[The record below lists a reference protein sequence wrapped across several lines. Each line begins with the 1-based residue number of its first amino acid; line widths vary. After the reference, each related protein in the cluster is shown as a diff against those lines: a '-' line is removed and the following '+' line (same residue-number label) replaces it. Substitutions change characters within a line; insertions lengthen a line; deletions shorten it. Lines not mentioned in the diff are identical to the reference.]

1 MRQGWKLK
9 KLGELSDVITKGTT
23 PTSVGFKFQN
33 EGINFVKV
41 ESITQNG
48 SFIKNKFG
56 YISLDAHE
64 ALKRSQ
70 LDEGDIL
77 FSIAGA
83 LGRTAIVSKD
93 ILPANTNQAL
103 SIIRLKN
110 NPDVLKQYVLSALTS
125 GYAIEQIE
133 KFKGGVAQQN
143 LSLGQMKSFQIPI
156 PPLQEQQQIVA
167 ILDKAFAAIDQAKA
181 NIEQNIV
188 NAKELFQSKLNAV
201 FSQTGDGWEEKKLS
215 ELFKLKSGDGLTA
228 KNMNDGPHPVYG
240 GNGIAGY
247 HNDFNFQGPEIIIGR
262 VGALCGNVRLIG
274 EKFWLTDNAF
284 RISEGL
290 NEFDFEFVV
299 YMLNYKN
306 LRSFARQAAQPVIS
320 NSSLKDV
327 VLSYPKNKSVQI
339 ELRQKIQGIEEQ
351 LELLKRP
358 YSVKLESLE
367 ELKKSLLQKAFTGEL
382 TNKEVAV

>member
-1 MRQGWKLK
+1 MSWRYKKLK
-9 KLGELSDVITKGTT
+9 ELGRVQTGTT
-23 PTSVGFKFQN
+23 PSTKDKTNYGDYIPFVKPAHFRTNGEIDSEDSMLSEVGLKKGRLFDSNSVLMVCIGATIGKVGFTEKPVSSNQQINGITPFEGVSHKYLYYGMLSDFFQDEIKK
-33 EGINFVKV
+33 EGKSAQATLPIINKSKW
-41 ESITQNG
+41 EN
-48 SFIKNKFG
+48 
-56 YISLDAHE
+56 
-64 ALKRSQ
+64 LK
-70 LDEGDIL
+70 
-77 FSIAGA
+77 
-83 LGRTAIVSKD
+83 
-93 ILPANTNQAL
+93 
-103 SIIRLKN
+103 
-110 NPDVLKQYVLSALTS
+110 
-125 GYAIEQIE
+125 
-133 KFKGGVAQQN
+133 
-143 LSLGQMKSFQIPI
+143 IPI
-156 PPLQEQQQIVA
+156 PPLEEQQQIVT

-181 NIEQNIV
+181 NIAQNIV
-188 NAKELFQSKLNAV
+188 NAKELFQSKLNDI

>member
-1 MRQGWKLK
+1 MSWRYKKLK
-9 KLGELSDVITKGTT
+9 ELGRVQTGTT
-23 PTSVGFKFQN
+23 PSTKDKTNYGDYIPFVKPAHFRTNGEIDSEDSMLSEVGLKKGRLFDSNSVLMVCIGATIGKVGFTEKPVSSNQQINGITPFEGVSHKYLYYGMLSDFFQDEIKK
-33 EGINFVKV
+33 EGKSAQATLPIINKSKW
-41 ESITQNG
+41 EN
-48 SFIKNKFG
+48 
-56 YISLDAHE
+56 
-64 ALKRSQ
+64 LK
-70 LDEGDIL
+70 
-77 FSIAGA
+77 
-83 LGRTAIVSKD
+83 
-93 ILPANTNQAL
+93 
-103 SIIRLKN
+103 
-110 NPDVLKQYVLSALTS
+110 
-125 GYAIEQIE
+125 
-133 KFKGGVAQQN
+133 
-143 LSLGQMKSFQIPI
+143 IPI
-156 PPLQEQQQIVA
+156 PPLEEQQQIVT

-181 NIEQNIV
+181 NIAQNIV
-188 NAKELFQSKLNAV
+188 NAKELFQSKLNDI

-367 ELKKSLLQKAFTGEL
+367 ELKKSLLQKAFTGAL